1 MREYLAYAL
10 IVGIG
15 LEEARH
21 LMPGFI
27 MDMYVIR
34 AKHDVRVNWGNAK
47 RKLGL

>member
-1 MREYLAYAL
+1 MREYLGYAL
-10 IVGIG
+10 IAGIG

-21 LMPGFI
+21 LTPGFI